1 MLQEQTTLAFDKKF
15 TRKLKIAIVRANYH
29 ANLVTNLES
38 YARMTLT
45 NAGVSEKNV
54 TTVTVPGTWE
64 IPIVVQKLAETKKFH
79 GVITLGVI
87 VKGET
92 FHFELIAN
100 EVTSALM
107 ELSIQNHI
115 PIAYEVLAVSDLK
128 HAHVRAG
135 VDTHNKGIE
144 AANAVLQTLQVLHKI
159 KK

>member
-1 MLQEQTTLAFDKKF
+1 MLQEQQVLKYDKKF

-29 ANLVTNLES
+29 TNLVTNLES

-45 NAGVSEKNV
+45 NAGVQEKNV
-54 TTVTVPGTWE
+54 TTVVVPGSWE
-64 IPIVVQKLAETKKFH
+64 IPIVVQKHAESKKFD
-79 GVITLGVI
+79 GIITLGII

-92 FHFELIAN
+92 YHFELIAN

-107 ELSIQNHI
+107 ELSIQNHL

-128 HAHVRAG
+128 HAQARAG
-135 VDTHNKGIE
+135 VNTHNKGIE
-144 AANAVLQTLQVLHKI
+144 AANAILQTIGVLQAI